1 MIEGTTGSG
10 KKLGQNIRDVLVIS
24 QSNQDGEAKEEVDTS
39 KTSPSKREKPNNKGG
54 GGTGTRRQL

>member
-24 QSNQDGEAKEEVDTS
+24 QSNHDEEAKEEVDTS
-39 KTSPSKREKPNNKGG
+39 KTSPSKREKPNN
-54 GGTGTRRQL
+54 